1 MKENAMSHLITLRTV
16 IGAFEHIAAIIIGFV
31 LMVVGLGLG
40 VTIIMLPVG
49 LVIGLIGLALFLG
62 GMCVRFDW
70 V

>member
-1 MKENAMSHLITLRTV
+1 MSHLISVRTV
-16 IGAFEHIAAIIIGFV
+16 IGAFEHIAATIVGFI

-62 GMCVRFDW
+62 GLYARFEW